1 MTTSLLLER
10 LDSMAQTRPA
20 AIALDD
26 GERRTIAYA
35 ELPACVRRAAADW
48 SATGAR
54 VGGLLA
60 HNGIDAVIALLGA
73 LAANIALVPL
83 PPFFSA
89 TQLQA
94 VADRAGIDVIVTD
107 DPKRAIGFEHVT
119 TRTRDVATLH
129 AFLRVDPMARPDH
142 ARAAHLITFTSG
154 TTASPKG
161 VLLSDRSLLA
171 VAQSLAQRTA
181 LDTGRRHLCAM
192 PLSVLLESVG
202 GVLRSLLCGATAVVP
217 DLPSI
222 GMRSICDVDGPRLAR
237 AMHRLGATDA
247 ILVPE
252 SLRILLD
259 AFERDPAPER
269 LRFLG
274 VGGAPVPRESHQR
287 ATALRVPV
295 FEGYGLTEAASV
307 VALNAA
313 GCSRIGSVGKPLSHV
328 ALKFSAD
335 GEVLVRGAILD
346 GYLGAAD
353 PITADGF
360 LRTGDL
366 GELDADGFLWL
377 RGRISDFGITSFARN
392 IQPSWIEELLTRS
405 PRVTQAAALV
415 EARRLPVAVLVS
427 EASPAELAVEVAAV
441 NAELPAYARIERFIV
456 TPEPFSTSNGQWNA
470 FGKLNRSAIERAY
483 RDRLEARVAADKEMA
498 S

>member
-1 MTTSLLLER
+1 MNPSPLLARLE
-10 LDSMAQTRPA
+10 SMARSRPA

-26 GERRTIAYA
+26 GESRTIAYA
-35 ELPACVRRAAADW
+35 ELPALVRRAAADW
-48 SATGAR
+48 TATGAT
-54 VGGLLA
+54 VAGLLA
-60 HNGIDAVIALLGA
+60 NNGFDAVVAWLGA
-73 LAANIALVPL
+73 LAANIAVVPL

-89 TQLQA
+89 TQLHA
-94 VADRAGIDVIVTD
+94 VATRAGIDVIATD
-107 DPKRAIGFEHVT
+107 DPKRAIGFEHVA
-119 TRTRDVATLH
+119 TRTHDVTSLH
-129 AFLRVDPMARPDH
+129 AFLRAEPDAR
-142 ARAAHLITFTSG
+142 RSTRRSAHLITFTSG

-161 VLLSDRSLLA
+161 VLLSDGSLLA
-171 VAQSLAQRTA
+171 VAESLAQRTA
-181 LDTGRRHLCAM
+181 MDTGRRHLCVM

-202 GVLRSLLCGATAVVP
+202 GVLRSLMSGATAVVP
-217 DLPSI
+217 DLPRI

-259 AFERDPAPER
+259 AFEHDPAPGR

-274 VGGAPVPRESHQR
+274 VGGAPVPRESHLR
-287 ATALRVPV
+287 AEALGVPV

-313 GCSRIGSVGKPLSHV
+313 GCSRVGSVGKPLPHV
-328 ALKFSAD
+328 TLKFGED

-346 GYLGAAD
+346 GYLGAPD
-353 PITADGF
+353 PLTADGF

-366 GELDADGFLWL
+366 GELDADGYLWL
-377 RGRISDFGITSFARN
+377 RGRSSDFGITSFARN

-405 PRVTQAAALV
+405 PRVSQAAALI

-427 EASPAELAVEVAAV
+427 EAPHAELVADVAAV
-441 NAELPAYARIERFIV
+441 NAELPAYARIERFVV
-456 TPEPFSTSNGQWNA
+456 TSEPFSTSNGQWNA
-470 FGKLNRSAIERAY
+470 FGKLNRGAIERAY
-483 RDRLEARVAADKEMA
+483 RDRLEDRAVAAKEMA